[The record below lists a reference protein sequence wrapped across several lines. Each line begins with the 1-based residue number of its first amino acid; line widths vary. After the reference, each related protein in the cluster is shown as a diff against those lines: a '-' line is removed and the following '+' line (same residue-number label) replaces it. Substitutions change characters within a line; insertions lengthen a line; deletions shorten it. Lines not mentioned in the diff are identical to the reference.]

1 MKTSLLIL
9 SVIVLAA
16 SGCKKEANRK
26 ALDAFFKY
34 EANGKA
40 SIIKDEILLKD
51 NTFEAYM
58 VGDSLLYIHATK
70 VYEGAGFI
78 LRTNKG
84 QNNTYELN
92 GYDKGFYE
100 NPVDKRIYYSS
111 DKHKGTL
118 TIKRGSF
125 EGKTTIPT
133 VEGEFSFVGVD
144 ASTGKIFEISKG
156 QFLMEMKKNK

>member
-9 SVIVLAA
+9 SLTVLAS

-26 ALDAFFKY
+26 ALDAYFKY
-34 EANGKA
+34 EVNGKP

-51 NTFEAYM
+51 NVFEAYV

-84 QNNTYELN
+84 QNDTYELN

-100 NPVDKRIYYSS
+100 NPADKRIYYSS
-111 DKHKGTL
+111 EKHKGTL
-118 TIKRGSF
+118 TIKRSTF
-125 EGKTTIPT
+125 EGKTKIPII
-133 VEGEFSFVGVD
+133 EGEFSFVGVD

-156 QFLMEMKKNK
+156 QFMMEMKKNK